1 MSYSFPNRIFMPNL
15 NINRGIAYGGGGG
28 AAAPPPPVQT
38 VTAAETGVPSWAR
51 PYVEDSLG
59 SAVDLYK
66 SGAMSH
72 VQGFNPE
79 QVAAMERK
87 KQLGGSGGVYDQIAL
102 DSYQGTQAYRDAAGG
117 TGMFGA
123 NALGEQAEAMKGS
136 IGNAVTDVLGQ
147 QRGGYSRSGNLGGAR
162 AQASQDQSAMRIG
175 GEMAAAE
182 LNNRRQAAMSGA
194 GGVLNAGR
202 GLQNQFGAGASMVG
216 DVGSSIQQQNQ
227 NEGDAAYQ
235 GIQRMFGLYGSPAIG
250 SVSNQTSTQS
260 GGQSSGGK

>member
-1 MSYSFPNRIFMPNL
+1 MPNL

-38 VTAAETGVPSWAR
+38 VTTNETGVPTWAR
-51 PYVEDSLG
+51 PYVEESLG
-59 SAVDLYK
+59 SAVDLYN

-87 KQLGGSGGVYDQIAL
+87 KQLAGSGGVYDQIAA

-117 TGMFGA
+117 KGLFGA

-162 AQASQDQSAMRIG
+162 AQMSQDASAMKIG
-175 GEMAAAE
+175 GDMAAAE
-182 LNNRRQAAMSGA
+182 LNNRRQSAMAGA
-194 GGVLNAGR
+194 GGVLGAGSR
-202 GLQNQFGAGASMVG
+202 LQNQFGTGADTLGS
-216 DVGSSIQQQNQ
+216 VGSSIQQQNQ

-235 GIQRMFGLYGSPAIG
+235 GIQRMFGLYGSPAVG

-260 GGQSSGGK
+260 GGESRGGGK